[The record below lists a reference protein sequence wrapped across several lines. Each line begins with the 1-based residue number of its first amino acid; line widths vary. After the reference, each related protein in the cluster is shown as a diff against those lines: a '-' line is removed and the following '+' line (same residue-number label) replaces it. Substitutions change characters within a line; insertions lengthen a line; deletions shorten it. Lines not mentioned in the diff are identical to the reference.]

1 MKELEPSIVSFQDL
15 WGTDGRVTFQIPMP
29 AGLFTEYNRDE
40 LEPSYR
46 ALSESIVLL
55 SGALRLWLRGARAG
69 IQANSGSTVET
80 KFSMPI
86 TQCSHGCDF
95 YWFVWYMM
103 SALVAQ
109 RVKNLPAV
117 QETQVQSL
125 GWENLLEEGMATH
138 SSILAWRIP
147 WTEEPGGVQS
157 MGSQRIGH
165 DWATN
170 TLIYDAC
177 DRTESNGVAAK
188 SSEDGDFSG
197 SVAGTM
203 VNDSAAWVISC
214 IFNKLSS
221 ALDLTEAL
229 QSPTWILALP
239 ERHFCEWMD
248 AKLFFRRDT
257 IEGRLIWPSCW

>member
-1 MKELEPSIVSFQDL
+1 MWQTVVMKELEPSIVSCQDL
-15 WGTDGRVTFQIPMP
+15 WGTDGGVTFQIPLP

-109 RVKNLPAV
+109 RVKNRPAM
-117 QETQVQSL
+117 QETRVQSL
-125 GWENLLEEGMATH
+125 GQEDPLE
-138 SSILAWRIP
+138 
-147 WTEEPGGVQS
+147 
-157 MGSQRIGH
+157 
-165 DWATN
+165 
-170 TLIYDAC
+170 
-177 DRTESNGVAAK
+177 
-188 SSEDGDFSG
+188 
-197 SVAGTM
+197 
-203 VNDSAAWVISC
+203 
-214 IFNKLSS
+214 
-221 ALDLTEAL
+221 
-229 QSPTWILALP
+229 
-239 ERHFCEWMD
+239 
-248 AKLFFRRDT
+248 
-257 IEGRLIWPSCW
+257 